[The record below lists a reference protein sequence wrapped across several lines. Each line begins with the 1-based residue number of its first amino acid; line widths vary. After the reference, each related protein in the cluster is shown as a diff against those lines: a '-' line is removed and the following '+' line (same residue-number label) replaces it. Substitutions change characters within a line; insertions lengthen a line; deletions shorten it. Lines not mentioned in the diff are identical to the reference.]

1 MDFVSRWLYS
11 MFVKLILFLF
21 LFVFKIREYILLGI
35 DNVWYIL
42 IGQLQKLWVSEING
56 NFV

>member
-1 MDFVSRWLYS
+1 MDFISRQLYS
-11 MFVKLILFLF
+11 MFVKLILC
-21 LFVFKIREYILLGI
+21 LFVFKIREYRLLGI

-42 IGQLQKLWVSEING
+42 LGQLQRLWVSDING